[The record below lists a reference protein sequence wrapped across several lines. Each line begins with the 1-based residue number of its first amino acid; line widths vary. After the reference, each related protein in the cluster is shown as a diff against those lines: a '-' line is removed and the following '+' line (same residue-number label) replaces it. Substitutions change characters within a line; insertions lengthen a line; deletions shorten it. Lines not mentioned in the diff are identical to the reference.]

1 MNTIVEPSERHTV
14 LANKTRQEEI
24 IDAGIE
30 LTMSTRPVCLG
41 GGAHTETVRLFN
53 RNPNFELGAQWADLH
68 PVKKDYTFNPILRI
82 LDAIPTGIW
91 KAKSKQCEIYA
102 EKLAKNLESEGY
114 LTDAALIR
122 EKIKMKN
129 GEPVAM
135 AVMDNN

>member
-1 MNTIVEPSERHTV
+1 MNTINEPSKRHAV

-41 GGAHTETVRLFN
+41 GDAHAKAVRMLN
-53 RNPNFELGAQWADLH
+53 RNPDFELGAQWADLH
-68 PVKKDYTFNPILRI
+68 PVKRDYTFNPILRI
-82 LDAIPTGIW
+82 LDAIPAGIW

-114 LTDAALIR
+114 LIDAALIR
-122 EKIKMKN
+122 EKIKIKN

>member
-1 MNTIVEPSERHTV
+1 MNTISEQSKRHAV

-30 LTMSTRPVCLG
+30 LTMSTRPVYLG
-41 GGAHTETVRLFN
+41 GDTPIETMRMFK
-53 RNPNFELGAQWADLH
+53 RNPNFEWGAQWADLH
-68 PVKKDYTFNPILRI
+68 PVKKDYTFSPILRL

>member
-1 MNTIVEPSERHTV
+1 MNTIVEPSERHSV
-14 LANKTRQEEI
+14 LANKTRQKEI

-30 LTMSTRPVCLG
+30 LTMSTRPVYLG
-41 GGAHTETVRLFN
+41 GDTPIKTMWMFK

-68 PVKKDYTFNPILRI
+68 PVKKDYTFSPILRL

>member
-1 MNTIVEPSERHTV
+1 MNTIVEPSERHSV

-30 LTMSTRPVCLG
+30 LTMSTRPVYLG
-41 GGAHTETVRLFN
+41 GDTPIETMRMFK

-68 PVKKDYTFNPILRI
+68 PVKKDYTFSPILRL